1 MVEFSD
7 LEVLASD
14 DDQDALSTD
23 PDELLDS
30 DDSEGISG
38 DEENIFRNLLARAG
52 FHLTYGD
59 NPPLL
64 LDPSQLQVTLREK
77 LLMDAG
83 AIVAFLT
90 GLRVYLDDPAKVK
103 RLLLPTKLS
112 SSNSGKKS
120 GNKGEATSPSLMNL
134 LMGVKV
140 LQQAIVDLLLD
151 IMVECCQPSERK
163 KCNDASETRSRS
175 IFDNNGTATNRT
187 VVELRGTNGTVE
199 SVNNPV
205 DQRLD
210 VGMDGAMGTQA
221 VQSTDLLATVSVGK
235 AAVWPVPS
243 PPESTAQESS
253 GVNNSDQMQETKWPE
268 QSEELL
274 GLIVNSLRA
283 LDGAVSQGGP
293 EPRQRPQSAQKIA
306 LVLDKAPKHLQPDII
321 ALVPKLVDISEHSL
335 AAYALLDRLQKPDTE
350 LELWLPVLA
359 ALSQL
364 QVGNDIQ
371 EHILFQVLE
380 LLMDTNDEPF
390 AAVMSFI
397 FKSASQCQQL
407 PQAVKAVR
415 GRLRSLGVAVSPQ
428 VLDVLRSTVVSWR
441 DVAEALLRDIDSDCE
456 TGENEF
462 TAPNT
467 MSAERECGP
476 AAEQLHVAAEQVAAA
491 FWRIADVDILVEM
504 LSVPCLTLEAWHV
517 FERAIAQGAFG
528 EQSIVMVL
536 ERRRAQRLAMDSR
549 CCTASTQNQE
559 AVVAGAANQSFFK
572 EDDDFA
578 AVLGLA
584 ESLAVSR
591 DTRVREF
598 VSTLYAVIF
607 KVYGDEGYRDR
618 ILRGLVERATSSTN
632 NCHEIDLGMNILTFL
647 IREEET
653 ARPVLSMMREVAG
666 LANVDRATLWQQLCA
681 NEDEIIRVRED
692 RQNEVATL
700 TREKALLS
708 QRLDEFE
715 AATVR
720 LKSEMK
726 FDLEHFSRE
735 KKDLMEKIHE
745 TENEL
750 EWARLERDKE
760 IAKLIADKKVLQDR
774 LHDAETQL
782 AQLKSRKRDE
792 LKRVVKEKNALAER
806 LKSAEAARKRF
817 DEELKRFA
825 TETVSGEE
833 LRQSLEDEVRR
844 LTQTVGQ
851 TEGGLREKEH
861 QVVRCEEYI
870 DGLEAKQ
877 HACQDYIQSL
887 EGSLQEEMSRHA
899 PLYGVGL
906 EALSASE
913 LETLARIHE
922 EGLRQVL
929 NIQQQCKGG
938 GSKVLMM
945 NLDPLV
951 NHAPLHPPLSMY
963 ATSPPMAV
971 GLPSVIPNGMGIHPN
986 GHINGAIGPWFSPT

>member
-1 MVEFSD
+1 
-7 LEVLASD
+7 
-14 DDQDALSTD
+14 
-23 PDELLDS
+23 
-30 DDSEGISG
+30 
-38 DEENIFRNLLARAG
+38 
-52 FHLTYGD
+52 
-59 NPPLL
+59 
-64 LDPSQLQVTLREK
+64 
-77 LLMDAG
+77 
-83 AIVAFLT
+83 
-90 GLRVYLDDPAKVK
+90 
-103 RLLLPTKLS
+103 
-112 SSNSGKKS
+112 
-120 GNKGEATSPSLMNL
+120 
-134 LMGVKV
+134 
-140 LQQAIVDLLLD
+140 
-151 IMVECCQPSERK
+151 
-163 KCNDASETRSRS
+163 
-175 IFDNNGTATNRT
+175 
-187 VVELRGTNGTVE
+187 
-199 SVNNPV
+199 
-205 DQRLD
+205 
-210 VGMDGAMGTQA
+210 
-221 VQSTDLLATVSVGK
+221 
-235 AAVWPVPS
+235 
-243 PPESTAQESS
+243 
-253 GVNNSDQMQETKWPE
+253 
-268 QSEELL
+268 
-274 GLIVNSLRA
+274 
-283 LDGAVSQGGP
+283 
-293 EPRQRPQSAQKIA
+293 
-306 LVLDKAPKHLQPDII
+306 
-321 ALVPKLVDISEHSL
+321 
-335 AAYALLDRLQKPDTE
+335 
-350 LELWLPVLA
+350 
-359 ALSQL
+359 
-364 QVGNDIQ
+364 
-371 EHILFQVLE
+371 
-380 LLMDTNDEPF
+380 
-390 AAVMSFI
+390 
-397 FKSASQCQQL
+397 
-407 PQAVKAVR
+407 
-415 GRLRSLGVAVSPQ
+415 
-428 VLDVLRSTVVSWR
+428 
-441 DVAEALLRDIDSDCE
+441 
-456 TGENEF
+456 
-462 TAPNT
+462 
-467 MSAERECGP
+467 
-476 AAEQLHVAAEQVAAA
+476 
-491 FWRIADVDILVEM
+491 
-504 LSVPCLTLEAWHV
+504 
-517 FERAIAQGAFG
+517 
-528 EQSIVMVL
+528 
-536 ERRRAQRLAMDSR
+536 MDSR

-559 AVVAGAANQSFFK
+559 AIVAGAANQSFFK

-598 VSTLYAVIF
+598 VSTLYAVMF

-618 ILRGLVERATSSTN
+618 MLRGLVERATSSTN

-647 IREEET
+647 IQEEGT

-726 FDLEHFSRE
+726 SDLEHFSRE

-750 EWARLERDKE
+750 EWAHLERDKE

-806 LKSAEAARKRF
+806 LKSAEAAHKRF

-971 GLPSVIPNGMGIHPN
+971 GLPSVIPNGMGIHTN